1 MMTVNEL
8 YRSFLKELSD
18 SHDVHEAATI
28 TSMIFEYVSGI
39 NKYALIKTPDAILPT
54 EQINLIHESLAALK
68 KNKPVQYITGE
79 AWFYKI
85 KLKVSPAVLIPRP
98 ETEELVAVVIDA
110 LKNKSGI
117 QLIDIGTGSGCIAI
131 AIKKNVPDVS
141 VTAIDVS
148 SEALIIAKQNAL
160 AEKTAIR
167 FIQNDFLS
175 KENQDDL
182 GEYDIIVSNPP
193 YIPQAEEKRMDKNVT
208 EYEPHLAL
216 FVDDTRPLIFYERIS
231 DFSNKYL
238 KNNGMI
244 FLETHEKFAGKV
256 AALFDSGAFR
266 SEIKK
271 DISGK
276 KRMIIVT
283 RCQ

>member
-1 MMTVNEL
+1 MTVNEL

-85 KLKVSPAVLIPRP
+85 KFKVSPAVLIPRP

>member
-1 MMTVNEL
+1 MTVNEL

-79 AWFYKI
+79 AWFYEI

-148 SEALIIAKQNAL
+148 FEALIIAKQNAL
-160 AEKTAIR
+160 AQKTAIR

-244 FLETHEKFAGKV
+244 FLETHENFAGKV